1 MLQEACGFKPV
12 LHMHNTIDESFSVLE
27 GELTYVLHGKKGT
40 VKKGEMITFPKGFP
54 DTHYSDS
61 PQDLRRTCSYQCS
74 IPSFSSE
81 QK

>member
-1 MLQEACGFKPV
+1 M
-12 LHMHNTIDESFSVLE
+12 LHMHNKIDESFSVLE
-27 GELTYVLHGKKGT
+27 GELTYVLHGMKGT

-54 DTHYSDS
+54 DSHYNNS

-74 IPSFSSE
+74 KRSFSSE